1 MIVRGRNA
9 VRAEHGMGP
18 LGEQPRETAKD
29 TDLARTSLWRR
40 LFGE

>member
-18 LGEQPRETAKD
+18 LGEPPRETAKD